1 MLRVK
6 ENNQFMKRNSIKS
19 VMSVAA
25 VATATMMA
33 LTACGEKPQSV
44 ASSEVTVES
53 TSETATSEVA
63 TEEQAVTGTGDL
75 LMATE
80 TMHYS
85 ADDADGVVTTHKYNE
100 DGVEVFTKKVDAA
113 NDMTTVTVNT
123 LDKKGNIVDTVS
135 YTNGVKSSEMVFTY
149 DDHDNLLTRADETG
163 KVFSESEYVYD
174 DAGRI
179 TSETGYFYNGDEKTQ
194 DHVTEYTYDDTH
206 DLAVKEVVTNQYGVE
221 TTDRDFDTLAAD
233 DEYIETVTTST
244 KDSDE
249 EDDVIVYHKRVAD
262 DNTTY
267 YLGEGSEVTTEYDE
281 QGNVTKQSGKDATM
295 GNFEQTFENGYDENG
310 NLVSVK
316 TMYNGDEGYTIEYTY
331 DYQSNLVYDPAVDMM
346 DVETADA
353 DADEAFGVDSE
364 AVSEPAESDASADN
378 DNAAGGVNADIG
390 TGDAAVAESE
400 AASEVEPAASV
411 KPEK

>member
-1 MLRVK
+1 
-6 ENNQFMKRNSIKS
+6 MKRNSIKS
-19 VMSVAA
+19 MMSVAA
-25 VATATMMA
+25 VATATMVA

-44 ASSEVTVES
+44 ASSEVTVEA
-53 TSETATSEVA
+53 TSEAATSEVATSEAA
-63 TEEQAVTGTGDL
+63 TEEQAVTGTGEL

-80 TMHYS
+80 TMRYS
-85 ADDADGVVTTHKYNE
+85 ADDVDGVVTTHKYNE
-100 DGVEVFTKKVDAA
+100 DGVEVFTKKVDTA
-113 NDMTTVTVNT
+113 NDMTTITVNT
-123 LDKKGNIVDTVS
+123 LDENGNIVDTVS
-135 YTNGVKSSEMVFTY
+135 YTDGVKSSEMVFTY

-163 KVFSESEYVYD
+163 KVFSENEYVYD

-194 DHVTEYTYDDTH
+194 DHVIEYTYDDTH

-221 TTDRDFDTLAAD
+221 TTERDFDTLAAD
-233 DEYIETVTTST
+233 DEYIETITTST
-244 KDSDE
+244 EDS

-281 QGNVTKQSGKDATM
+281 HGNMTKQSGKDAMM

-310 NLVSVK
+310 NLVSIK
-316 TMYNGDEGYTIEYTY
+316 SMYNGDEGYTIEYTY

-346 DVETADA
+346 DAEASDADA
-353 DADEAFGVDSE
+353 DAESEAVDSE
-364 AVSEPAESDASADN
+364 PADN
-378 DNAAGGVNADIG
+378 DNATGGVNADIG
-390 TGDAAVAESE
+390 TGDAEVAETTSDAAEAESE
-400 AASEVEPAASV
+400 VETAPSM

>member
-1 MLRVK
+1 MLRIK
-6 ENNQFMKRNSIKS
+6 ENKQFMKRNSIKS
-19 VMSVAA
+19 MMSVAA
-25 VATATMMA
+25 VATATMVA

-44 ASSEVTVES
+44 ASSEVTVEA
-53 TSETATSEVA
+53 TSEAATSEVA
-63 TEEQAVTGTGDL
+63 TEEQAVTGTGEL

-80 TMHYS
+80 TMRYS
-85 ADDADGVVTTHKYNE
+85 ADDVDGVVTTHKYNE

-113 NDMTTVTVNT
+113 NDMTTITVNT
-123 LDKKGNIVDTVS
+123 LDENGNIVDTVS
-135 YTNGVKSSEMVFTY
+135 YTDGVKSSEMVFTY

-163 KVFSESEYVYD
+163 KVFSENEYVYD

-194 DHVTEYTYDDTH
+194 DHVIEYTYDDTH

-221 TTDRDFDTLAAD
+221 TTERDFDTLAAD
-233 DEYIETVTTST
+233 DEYIETITTST
-244 KDSDE
+244 EDS

-262 DNTTY
+262 NNTTY

-281 QGNVTKQSGKDATM
+281 HGNMTKQSGKDAMM

-310 NLVSVK
+310 NLVSIK
-316 TMYNGDEGYTIEYTY
+316 SMYNGDEGYTIEYTY

-346 DVETADA
+346 DAEASDADA
-353 DADEAFGVDSE
+353 DAESEAVDSE
-364 AVSEPAESDASADN
+364 PADN
-378 DNAAGGVNADIG
+378 DNATGGVNADIG
-390 TGDAAVAESE
+390 TGDAEVAETTSDAVE
-400 AASEVEPAASV
+400 ADSEVETAPSM

>member
-1 MLRVK
+1 MLRIK
-6 ENNQFMKRNSIKS
+6 ENKQFMKRNSIKS
-19 VMSVAA
+19 MMSVAA
-25 VATATMMA
+25 VATATMVA
-33 LTACGEKPQSV
+33 LTACGEKSQSV
-44 ASSEVTVES
+44 ASSEVTVEA
-53 TSETATSEVA
+53 TSEAATPEVATSEVA
-63 TEEQAVTGTGDL
+63 TEEQAVTGTGEL

-80 TMHYS
+80 TMRYS
-85 ADDADGVVTTHKYNE
+85 ADDVDGVVTTHKYNE

-113 NDMTTVTVNT
+113 NDMTTITVNT
-123 LDKKGNIVDTVS
+123 LDENGNIVDTVS
-135 YTNGVKSSEMVFTY
+135 YSNGAKSSEMMFTY

-221 TTDRDFDTLAAD
+221 TTERDFDTLAAD

-244 KDSDE
+244 EDS

-281 QGNVTKQSGKDATM
+281 HGNMTKQSGKDATM
-295 GNFEQTFENGYDENG
+295 GNFEQTFENSYDKNG
-310 NLVSVK
+310 NLVSIK
-316 TMYNGDEGYTIEYTY
+316 SMYNGDDGYVIEYTY

-346 DVETADA
+346 DLESEVEADSEADSEVETAP
-353 DADEAFGVDSE
+353 SM
-364 AVSEPAESDASADN
+364 
-378 DNAAGGVNADIG
+378 
-390 TGDAAVAESE
+390 
-400 AASEVEPAASV
+400 

>member
-25 VATATMMA
+25 VATAAMVA

-44 ASSEVTVES
+44 ASSEVTVEA

-80 TMHYS
+80 TMRYS
-85 ADDADGVVTTHKYNE
+85 ADDVDGVVTTHKYNE
-100 DGVEVFTKKVDAA
+100 DGIEVFTEKVDAA
-113 NDMTTVTVNT
+113 NDMTTITVNT
-123 LDKKGNIVDTVS
+123 LDENGNIVDTVS
-135 YTNGVKSSEMVFTY
+135 YTNGVKSTEMVYTY
-149 DDHDNLLTRADETG
+149 DDHNNLLTRADETG
-163 KVFSESEYVYD
+163 KVFSESEYVYN

-206 DLAVKEVVTNQYGVE
+206 DMAVKEVVTNQYGVE

-233 DEYIETVTTST
+233 NEYIETVTTST
-244 KDSDE
+244 EGSEDE
-249 EDDVIVYHKRVAD
+249 VIVYHKRVAD
-262 DNTTY
+262 DKTTY
-267 YLGEGSEVTTEYDE
+267 YLGDGSEVNTEYDDY
-281 QGNVTKQSGKDATM
+281 GNVTKQAGKDAMM
-295 GNFEQTFENGYDENG
+295 GNFEQTFENGYNENG

-331 DYQSNLVYDPAVDMM
+331 DYQSNLVFDPAVDMM
-346 DVETADA
+346 DVEAADV
-353 DADEAFGVDSE
+353 DADEAFGVDAESE
-364 AVSEPAESDASADN
+364 AADSEPASEVAVGD
-378 DNAAGGVNADIG
+378 DNATGGVSADIG
-390 TGDAAVAESE
+390 TGDAEP
-400 AASEVEPAASV
+400 SEVEPAPSM

>member
-1 MLRVK
+1 
-6 ENNQFMKRNSIKS
+6 MKRNSIKS
-19 VMSVAA
+19 MMSVAA
-25 VATATMMA
+25 VATATMVA

-44 ASSEVTVES
+44 ASSEVTVEA
-53 TSETATSEVA
+53 TSEAATSEVA
-63 TEEQAVTGTGDL
+63 TEEQAVTGTGEL

-80 TMHYS
+80 TMRYS
-85 ADDADGVVTTHKYNE
+85 ADDVDGVVTTHKYNE

-113 NDMTTVTVNT
+113 NDMTTITVNT
-123 LDKKGNIVDTVS
+123 LDENGNIIDTVS
-135 YTNGVKSSEMVFTY
+135 YTDGVKSSEMVFTY

-163 KVFSESEYVYD
+163 KVFSENEYVYD

-194 DHVTEYTYDDTH
+194 DHVIEYTYDDTH

-221 TTDRDFDTLAAD
+221 TTERDFDTLAAD
-233 DEYIETVTTST
+233 DEYIETITTST
-244 KDSDE
+244 EDS

-262 DNTTY
+262 NNTTY

-281 QGNVTKQSGKDATM
+281 HGNMTKQSGKDAMM

-310 NLVSVK
+310 NLVSIK
-316 TMYNGDEGYTIEYTY
+316 SMYNGDEGYTIEYTY

-346 DVETADA
+346 DAEASDADA
-353 DADEAFGVDSE
+353 DAESEAVDSE
-364 AVSEPAESDASADN
+364 PADN
-378 DNAAGGVNADIG
+378 DNATGGVNADIG
-390 TGDAAVAESE
+390 TGDAEVAETTSDAVE
-400 AASEVEPAASV
+400 ADSEVETAPSM

>member
-1 MLRVK
+1 
-6 ENNQFMKRNSIKS
+6 MKRNSIKS
-19 VMSVAA
+19 MMSVAA
-25 VATATMMA
+25 VATATMVA

-44 ASSEVTVES
+44 ASSEVTVEA
-53 TSETATSEVA
+53 TSEAATSEVA
-63 TEEQAVTGTGDL
+63 TEEQAVTGTGEL

-80 TMHYS
+80 TMRYS
-85 ADDADGVVTTHKYNE
+85 ADDVDGVVTTHKYNE

-113 NDMTTVTVNT
+113 NDMTTITVNT
-123 LDKKGNIVDTVS
+123 LDENGNIIDTVS
-135 YTNGVKSSEMVFTY
+135 YTDGVKSSEMVFTY

-163 KVFSESEYVYD
+163 KVFSENEYVYD

-194 DHVTEYTYDDTH
+194 DHVIEYTYDDTH

-221 TTDRDFDTLAAD
+221 TTERDFDTLAAD
-233 DEYIETVTTST
+233 DESIETITTST
-244 KDSDE
+244 EDS

-262 DNTTY
+262 NNTTY

-281 QGNVTKQSGKDATM
+281 HGNMTKQSGKDAMM

-310 NLVSVK
+310 NLVSIK
-316 TMYNGDEGYTIEYTY
+316 SMYNGDEGYTIEYTY

-346 DVETADA
+346 DAEASDADA
-353 DADEAFGVDSE
+353 DAESEAVDSE
-364 AVSEPAESDASADN
+364 PADN
-378 DNAAGGVNADIG
+378 DNATGGVNADIG
-390 TGDAAVAESE
+390 TGDAEVAETTSDAVE
-400 AASEVEPAASV
+400 ADSEVETAPSM

>member
-1 MLRVK
+1 MLRIK
-6 ENNQFMKRNSIKS
+6 ENKQFMKRNSIKS
-19 VMSVAA
+19 MMSVAA

-44 ASSEVTVES
+44 ASSEVTVEA
-53 TSETATSEVA
+53 TSEAATSEVA
-63 TEEQAVTGTGDL
+63 TEEQAVTGTGEL

-80 TMHYS
+80 TMRYS
-85 ADDADGVVTTHKYNE
+85 ADDVDGVVTTHKYNE

-113 NDMTTVTVNT
+113 NDMTTITVNT
-123 LDKKGNIVDTVS
+123 LDENGNIVDTVS
-135 YTNGVKSSEMVFTY
+135 YTDGVKSSEMVFTY

-163 KVFSESEYVYD
+163 KVFSENEYVYD

-194 DHVTEYTYDDTH
+194 DHVIEYTYDDTH

-221 TTDRDFDTLAAD
+221 TTERDFDTLAAD
-233 DEYIETVTTST
+233 DEYIETITTST
-244 KDSDE
+244 EDS

-262 DNTTY
+262 NNTTY

-281 QGNVTKQSGKDATM
+281 HGNMTKQSGKDAMM

-310 NLVSVK
+310 NLVSIK
-316 TMYNGDEGYTIEYTY
+316 SMYNGDEGYTIEYTY

-346 DVETADA
+346 DAEASDADA
-353 DADEAFGVDSE
+353 DAESEAVDSE
-364 AVSEPAESDASADN
+364 PADN
-378 DNAAGGVNADIG
+378 DNATGGVNADIG
-390 TGDAAVAESE
+390 TGDAEVAETTSDAAEAESE
-400 AASEVEPAASV
+400 VETAPSM

>member
-19 VMSVAA
+19 IMSVAA

-100 DGVEVFTKKVDAA
+100 DGVEIFTKKVDAA

-123 LDKKGNIVDTVS
+123 LDEKGNIVDTVS

-281 QGNVTKQSGKDATM
+281 HGNVTKQSGKDATM

-331 DYQSNLVYDPAVDMM
+331 DYQSNLVYDPAVDMA
-346 DVETADA
+346 DVEVADV

>member
-1 MLRVK
+1 
-6 ENNQFMKRNSIKS
+6 MKRNSIKS
-19 VMSVAA
+19 MMSVAA

-44 ASSEVTVES
+44 ASSEVTVEA
-53 TSETATSEVA
+53 TSEAATSEVA
-63 TEEQAVTGTGDL
+63 TEEQAVTGTGEL

-80 TMHYS
+80 TMRYS
-85 ADDADGVVTTHKYNE
+85 ADDVDGVVTTHKYNE
-100 DGVEVFTKKVDAA
+100 DGVEVFTKKVDTA
-113 NDMTTVTVNT
+113 NDMTTITVNT
-123 LDKKGNIVDTVS
+123 LDENGNIVDTVS
-135 YTNGVKSSEMVFTY
+135 YTDGVKSSEMVFTY

-163 KVFSESEYVYD
+163 KVFSENEYVYD

-194 DHVTEYTYDDTH
+194 DHVIEYTYDDTH

-221 TTDRDFDTLAAD
+221 TTERDFDTLAAD
-233 DEYIETVTTST
+233 DEYIETITTST
-244 KDSDE
+244 EDS

-262 DNTTY
+262 NNTTY

-281 QGNVTKQSGKDATM
+281 HGNMTKQSGKDAMM

-310 NLVSVK
+310 NLVSIK
-316 TMYNGDEGYTIEYTY
+316 SMYNGDEGYTIEYTY

-346 DVETADA
+346 DAEASDADA
-353 DADEAFGVDSE
+353 DAESEAVDSE
-364 AVSEPAESDASADN
+364 PADN
-378 DNAAGGVNADIG
+378 DNATGGVNADIG
-390 TGDAAVAESE
+390 TGDAEVAETTSDAAEAESE
-400 AASEVEPAASV
+400 VETAPSM

>member
-1 MLRVK
+1 
-6 ENNQFMKRNSIKS
+6 MKRNSIKS
-19 VMSVAA
+19 MMSVAA

-44 ASSEVTVES
+44 ASSEVTVEA
-53 TSETATSEVA
+53 TSEAATSEVA
-63 TEEQAVTGTGDL
+63 TEEQAVTGTGEL

-80 TMHYS
+80 TMRYS
-85 ADDADGVVTTHKYNE
+85 ADDVDGVVTTHKYNE

-113 NDMTTVTVNT
+113 NDMTTITVNT
-123 LDKKGNIVDTVS
+123 LDENGNIIDTVS
-135 YTNGVKSSEMVFTY
+135 YTDGVKSSEMVFTY

-163 KVFSESEYVYD
+163 KVFSENEYVYD

-194 DHVTEYTYDDTH
+194 DHVIEYTYDDTH

-221 TTDRDFDTLAAD
+221 TTERDFDTLAAD
-233 DEYIETVTTST
+233 DEYIETITTST
-244 KDSDE
+244 EDS

-262 DNTTY
+262 NNTTY

-281 QGNVTKQSGKDATM
+281 HGNMTKQSGKDAMM

-310 NLVSVK
+310 NLVSIK
-316 TMYNGDEGYTIEYTY
+316 SMYNGDEGYTIEYTY

-346 DVETADA
+346 DAEASDANADA
-353 DADEAFGVDSE
+353 ESEAVDSE
-364 AVSEPAESDASADN
+364 PADN
-378 DNAAGGVNADIG
+378 DNATGGVNADIG
-390 TGDAAVAESE
+390 TGDAEVAETTSDAVE
-400 AASEVEPAASV
+400 ADSEVETAPSM

>member
-1 MLRVK
+1 MLRIK
-6 ENNQFMKRNSIKS
+6 ENKQFMKRNSIKS
-19 VMSVAA
+19 IMSVAA
-25 VATATMMA
+25 VATATMVA

-44 ASSEVTVES
+44 ASSEVTVEA
-53 TSETATSEVA
+53 TSEVATSEVA
-63 TEEQAVTGTGDL
+63 TEEQAVIGTGEL

-80 TMHYS
+80 TMRYS
-85 ADDADGVVTTHKYNE
+85 ADDVDGIVTTHKYNE

-113 NDMTTVTVNT
+113 NDMTTITVNT
-123 LDKKGNIVDTVS
+123 LDENGNIIDTVS
-135 YTNGVKSSEMVFTY
+135 YSNGVKSSEMVFTY

-163 KVFSESEYVYD
+163 KVFSENEYVYD

-194 DHVTEYTYDDTH
+194 DHVIEYTYDDTH

-221 TTDRDFDTLAAD
+221 TTERDFDTLAAD
-233 DEYIETVTTST
+233 DEYIETITTSIE
-244 KDSDE
+244 DSEE

-281 QGNVTKQSGKDATM
+281 HGNMTKQSGKDALM
-295 GNFEQTFENGYDENG
+295 GNFEQTFENSYDENG
-310 NLVSVK
+310 NLVSIK
-316 TMYNGDEGYTIEYTY
+316 SMYNGDEGYVIEYTY

-346 DVETADA
+346 DVETTDA
-353 DADEAFGVDSE
+353 DSE
-364 AVSEPAESDASADN
+364 AEEEPASEVASEPADN
-378 DNAAGGVNADIG
+378 DNATGGVNADIG
-390 TGDAAVAESE
+390 TGDAEVAETE
-400 AASEVEPAASV
+400 ADSEVETAPSM

>member
-33 LTACGEKPQSV
+33 LTACGEKPQSI

-100 DGVEVFTKKVDAA
+100 DGVEIFTKKVDAA

-123 LDKKGNIVDTVS
+123 LDEKGNIVDTVS

-281 QGNVTKQSGKDATM
+281 HGNVTKQSGKDATM

-310 NLVSVK
+310 NLASVK

-331 DYQSNLVYDPAVDMM
+331 DYQSNLVFDPAVDMM
-346 DVETADA
+346 DVETSDV
-353 DADEAFGVDSE
+353 DADEAFGVDAESE
-364 AVSEPAESDASADN
+364 AATDDDNATGDVSAD
-378 DNAAGGVNADIG
+378 VG
-390 TGDAAVAESE
+390 TGDAEPAE
-400 AASEVEPAASV
+400 ASEVEPAASM

>member
-1 MLRVK
+1 
-6 ENNQFMKRNSIKS
+6 MKRNSIKS
-19 VMSVAA
+19 MMSVAA

-44 ASSEVTVES
+44 ASSEVTVEA
-53 TSETATSEVA
+53 TSEAATSEVA
-63 TEEQAVTGTGDL
+63 TEEQAVTGTGEL

-80 TMHYS
+80 TMRYS
-85 ADDADGVVTTHKYNE
+85 ADDVDGVVTTHKYNE
-100 DGVEVFTKKVDAA
+100 DGVEVFTKKVDTA
-113 NDMTTVTVNT
+113 NDMTTITVNT
-123 LDKKGNIVDTVS
+123 LDENGNIVDTVS
-135 YTNGVKSSEMVFTY
+135 YTDGVKSSEMVFTY

-163 KVFSESEYVYD
+163 KVFSENEYVYD

-194 DHVTEYTYDDTH
+194 DHVIEYTYDDTH

-221 TTDRDFDTLAAD
+221 TTERDFDTLAAD
-233 DEYIETVTTST
+233 DEYIETITTST
-244 KDSDE
+244 EDS

-262 DNTTY
+262 NNTTY

-281 QGNVTKQSGKDATM
+281 HGNMTKQSGKDAMM

-310 NLVSVK
+310 NLVSIK
-316 TMYNGDEGYTIEYTY
+316 SMYNGDEGYTIEYTY

-346 DVETADA
+346 DAEASDADA
-353 DADEAFGVDSE
+353 DAESEAVDSE
-364 AVSEPAESDASADN
+364 PADN
-378 DNAAGGVNADIG
+378 DNATGGVNADIG
-390 TGDAAVAESE
+390 TGDAEVAETTSDAVE
-400 AASEVEPAASV
+400 ADSEVETAPSM

>member
-1 MLRVK
+1 
-6 ENNQFMKRNSIKS
+6 MKRNSIKS
-19 VMSVAA
+19 MMSVAA
-25 VATATMMA
+25 VATATMVA

-44 ASSEVTVES
+44 ASSEVTVEA
-53 TSETATSEVA
+53 TSEAATSEVA
-63 TEEQAVTGTGDL
+63 TEEQAVTGTGEL

-80 TMHYS
+80 TMRYS
-85 ADDADGVVTTHKYNE
+85 ADDVDGVVTTHKYNE

-113 NDMTTVTVNT
+113 NDMTTITVNT
-123 LDKKGNIVDTVS
+123 LDENGNIVDTVS
-135 YTNGVKSSEMVFTY
+135 YTDGVKSSEMVFTY

-163 KVFSESEYVYD
+163 KVFSENEYVYD

-194 DHVTEYTYDDTH
+194 DHVIEYTYDDTH

-221 TTDRDFDTLAAD
+221 TTERDFDTLAAD
-233 DEYIETVTTST
+233 DEYIETITTST
-244 KDSDE
+244 EDS

-262 DNTTY
+262 NNTTY

-281 QGNVTKQSGKDATM
+281 HGNMTKQSGKDAMM

-310 NLVSVK
+310 NLVSIK
-316 TMYNGDEGYTIEYTY
+316 SMYNGDEGYTIEYTY

-346 DVETADA
+346 DAEASDADA
-353 DADEAFGVDSE
+353 DAESEAVDSE
-364 AVSEPAESDASADN
+364 PADN
-378 DNAAGGVNADIG
+378 DNATGGVNADIG
-390 TGDAAVAESE
+390 TGDAEVAETTSDAAEAESE
-400 AASEVEPAASV
+400 VETAPSM

>member
-1 MLRVK
+1 MLRIK
-6 ENNQFMKRNSIKS
+6 ENKQFMKRNSIKS
-19 VMSVAA
+19 MMSVAA

-44 ASSEVTVES
+44 ASSEVTVEA
-53 TSETATSEVA
+53 TSEAATSEVA
-63 TEEQAVTGTGDL
+63 TEEQAVTGTGEL

-80 TMHYS
+80 TMRYS
-85 ADDADGVVTTHKYNE
+85 ADDVDGVVTTHKYNE
-100 DGVEVFTKKVDAA
+100 DGVEVFTKKVDTA
-113 NDMTTVTVNT
+113 NDMTTITVNT
-123 LDKKGNIVDTVS
+123 LDENGNIVDTVS
-135 YTNGVKSSEMVFTY
+135 YTDGVKSSEMVFTY

-163 KVFSESEYVYD
+163 KVFSENEYVYD

-194 DHVTEYTYDDTH
+194 DHVIEYTYDDTH

-221 TTDRDFDTLAAD
+221 TTERDFDTLAAD
-233 DEYIETVTTST
+233 DEYIETITTST
-244 KDSDE
+244 EDS

-262 DNTTY
+262 NNTTY

-281 QGNVTKQSGKDATM
+281 HGNMTKQSGKDAMM

-310 NLVSVK
+310 NLVSIK
-316 TMYNGDEGYTIEYTY
+316 SMYNGDEGYTIEYTY

-346 DVETADA
+346 DAEASDANADA
-353 DADEAFGVDSE
+353 ESEAVDSE
-364 AVSEPAESDASADN
+364 PADN
-378 DNAAGGVNADIG
+378 DNATGGVNADIG
-390 TGDAAVAESE
+390 TGDAEVAETTSDAAEAESE
-400 AASEVEPAASV
+400 VETAPSM

>member
-1 MLRVK
+1 MLRIK
-6 ENNQFMKRNSIKS
+6 ENKQFMKRNSIKS
-19 VMSVAA
+19 MMSVAA
-25 VATATMMA
+25 VATATMVA

-44 ASSEVTVES
+44 ASSEVTVEA
-53 TSETATSEVA
+53 TSEAATSEVATSEVA
-63 TEEQAVTGTGDL
+63 TEEQAVTGTGEL

-80 TMHYS
+80 TMRYS
-85 ADDADGVVTTHKYNE
+85 ADDVDGVVTTHKYNE

-113 NDMTTVTVNT
+113 NDMTTITVNT
-123 LDKKGNIVDTVS
+123 LDENGNIVDTVS
-135 YTNGVKSSEMVFTY
+135 YTDGEKSSEMVFTY

-163 KVFSESEYVYD
+163 KVFSENEYVYD

-194 DHVTEYTYDDTH
+194 DHVIEYTYDDAH

-221 TTDRDFDTLAAD
+221 TTERDFDTLAAD
-233 DEYIETVTTST
+233 DEYIETITTST
-244 KDSDE
+244 EDS

-281 QGNVTKQSGKDATM
+281 HGNMIKQSGKDALM

-310 NLVSVK
+310 NLVSIK
-316 TMYNGDEGYTIEYTY
+316 SMYNGDEGYTIEYTY
-331 DYQSNLVYDPAVDMM
+331 DYQSNLVYDPAVDMV
-346 DVETADA
+346 DAETADA
-353 DADEAFGVDSE
+353 D
-364 AVSEPAESDASADN
+364 N
-378 DNAAGGVNADIG
+378 DNATGGVNADIG
-390 TGDAAVAESE
+390 TGDAEVAETTSDAVE
-400 AASEVEPAASV
+400 ADSEVETAPSM

>member
-100 DGVEVFTKKVDAA
+100 DGVEIFTKKVDAA

-123 LDKKGNIVDTVS
+123 LDEKGNIVDTVS

-281 QGNVTKQSGKDATM
+281 HGNVTKQSGKDATM

-331 DYQSNLVYDPAVDMM
+331 DYQSNLVYDPAVDMA
-346 DVETADA
+346 DVEVADV
-353 DADEAFGVDSE
+353 DADEAFGVD
-364 AVSEPAESDASADN
+364 SEPAESDASADN

-400 AASEVEPAASV
+400 AASEVEPAAASV

>member
-1 MLRVK
+1 
-6 ENNQFMKRNSIKS
+6 MKRNSIKS
-19 VMSVAA
+19 MMSVAA
-25 VATATMMA
+25 VATATMVA

-44 ASSEVTVES
+44 ASSEVTVEA
-53 TSETATSEVA
+53 TSEAATSEVA
-63 TEEQAVTGTGDL
+63 TEEQAVTGTGEL

-80 TMHYS
+80 TMRYS
-85 ADDADGVVTTHKYNE
+85 ADDVDGVVTTHKYNE

-113 NDMTTVTVNT
+113 NDMTTITVNT
-123 LDKKGNIVDTVS
+123 LDENGNIIDTVS
-135 YTNGVKSSEMVFTY
+135 YTDGVKSSEMVFTY

-163 KVFSESEYVYD
+163 KVFSENEYVYD

-194 DHVTEYTYDDTH
+194 DHVIEYTYDDTH

-221 TTDRDFDTLAAD
+221 TTERDFDTLAAD
-233 DEYIETVTTST
+233 DEYIETITTST
-244 KDSDE
+244 EDS

-262 DNTTY
+262 NNTTY

-281 QGNVTKQSGKDATM
+281 HGNMTKQSGKDAMM

-310 NLVSVK
+310 NLVSIK
-316 TMYNGDEGYTIEYTY
+316 SMYNGDEGYTIEYTY

-346 DVETADA
+346 DAEASDADA
-353 DADEAFGVDSE
+353 DAESEAVDSE
-364 AVSEPAESDASADN
+364 PADN
-378 DNAAGGVNADIG
+378 DNATGGVNADIG
-390 TGDAAVAESE
+390 TGDAEVAETTSDAAEAESE
-400 AASEVEPAASV
+400 VETAPSM

>member
-1 MLRVK
+1 MLRIK
-6 ENNQFMKRNSIKS
+6 ENKQFMKRNSIKS
-19 VMSVAA
+19 MMSVAA
-25 VATATMMA
+25 VATATMVA

-44 ASSEVTVES
+44 ASSEVTVEA
-53 TSETATSEVA
+53 TSEAATSEVA
-63 TEEQAVTGTGDL
+63 TEEQAVTGTGEL

-80 TMHYS
+80 TMRYS
-85 ADDADGVVTTHKYNE
+85 ADDVDGVVTTHKYNE

-113 NDMTTVTVNT
+113 NDMTTITVNT
-123 LDKKGNIVDTVS
+123 LDENGNIVDTVS
-135 YTNGVKSSEMVFTY
+135 YTDGVKSSEMVFTY

-163 KVFSESEYVYD
+163 KVFSENEYVYD

-194 DHVTEYTYDDTH
+194 DHVIEYTYDDTH

-221 TTDRDFDTLAAD
+221 TTERDFDTLAAD
-233 DEYIETVTTST
+233 DEYIETITTST
-244 KDSDE
+244 EDS

-262 DNTTY
+262 NNTTY

-281 QGNVTKQSGKDATM
+281 HGNMTKQSGKDALM

-310 NLVSVK
+310 NLVSIK
-316 TMYNGDEGYTIEYTY
+316 SMYNGDEGYTIEYTY

-346 DVETADA
+346 DAEASDADA
-353 DADEAFGVDSE
+353 DAESEAVDSE
-364 AVSEPAESDASADN
+364 PADN
-378 DNAAGGVNADIG
+378 DNATGGVNADIG
-390 TGDAAVAESE
+390 TGDAEVAETTSDAAEAESE
-400 AASEVEPAASV
+400 VETAPSM

>member
-1 MLRVK
+1 
-6 ENNQFMKRNSIKS
+6 MKRNSIKS
-19 VMSVAA
+19 MMSVAA

-44 ASSEVTVES
+44 ASSEVTVEA
-53 TSETATSEVA
+53 TSEAATSEVA
-63 TEEQAVTGTGDL
+63 TEEQAVTGTGEL

-80 TMHYS
+80 TMRYS
-85 ADDADGVVTTHKYNE
+85 ADDVDGVVTTHKYNE

-113 NDMTTVTVNT
+113 NDMTTITVNT
-123 LDKKGNIVDTVS
+123 LDENGNIVDTVS
-135 YTNGVKSSEMVFTY
+135 YTDGVKSSEMVFTY

-163 KVFSESEYVYD
+163 KVFSENEYVYD

-194 DHVTEYTYDDTH
+194 DHVIEYTYDDTH

-221 TTDRDFDTLAAD
+221 TTERDFDTLAAD
-233 DEYIETVTTST
+233 DEYIETITTST
-244 KDSDE
+244 EDS

-262 DNTTY
+262 NNTTY

-281 QGNVTKQSGKDATM
+281 HGNMTKQSGKDAMM

-310 NLVSVK
+310 NLVSIK
-316 TMYNGDEGYTIEYTY
+316 SMYNGDEGYTIEYTY

-346 DVETADA
+346 DAEASDANADA
-353 DADEAFGVDSE
+353 ESEAVDSE
-364 AVSEPAESDASADN
+364 PADN
-378 DNAAGGVNADIG
+378 DNATGGVNADIG
-390 TGDAAVAESE
+390 TGDAEVAETTSDAVE
-400 AASEVEPAASV
+400 ADSEVETAPSM

>member
-1 MLRVK
+1 MLRIK
-6 ENNQFMKRNSIKS
+6 ENKQFMKRNSIKS
-19 VMSVAA
+19 MMSVAA
-25 VATATMMA
+25 VATATMVA

-44 ASSEVTVES
+44 ASSEVTVEA
-53 TSETATSEVA
+53 TSEAATSEVATSEVA
-63 TEEQAVTGTGDL
+63 TEEQAVTGTGEL

-80 TMHYS
+80 TMRYS
-85 ADDADGVVTTHKYNE
+85 ADDVDGVVTTHKYNE

-113 NDMTTVTVNT
+113 NDMTTITVNT
-123 LDKKGNIVDTVS
+123 LDENGNIVDTVS
-135 YTNGVKSSEMVFTY
+135 YTDGVKSSEMVFTY

-163 KVFSESEYVYD
+163 KVFSENEYVYD

-194 DHVTEYTYDDTH
+194 DHVIEYTYDDAH

-221 TTDRDFDTLAAD
+221 TTERDFDTLAAD
-233 DEYIETVTTST
+233 DEYIETITTST
-244 KDSDE
+244 EDS

-281 QGNVTKQSGKDATM
+281 HGNMIKQSGKDALM

-310 NLVSVK
+310 NLVSIK
-316 TMYNGDEGYTIEYTY
+316 SMYNGDEGYTIEYTY
-331 DYQSNLVYDPAVDMM
+331 DYQSNLVYDPAVDMV
-346 DVETADA
+346 DAETADA
-353 DADEAFGVDSE
+353 D
-364 AVSEPAESDASADN
+364 N
-378 DNAAGGVNADIG
+378 DNATGGVNADIG
-390 TGDAAVAESE
+390 TGDAEVAETTSDAVE
-400 AASEVEPAASV
+400 ADSEVETAPSM

>member
-1 MLRVK
+1 MLRIK
-6 ENNQFMKRNSIKS
+6 ENKQFMKRNSIKS
-19 VMSVAA
+19 MMSVAA

-44 ASSEVTVES
+44 ASSEVTVEA
-53 TSETATSEVA
+53 TSEAATSEVA
-63 TEEQAVTGTGDL
+63 TEEQAVTGTGEL

-80 TMHYS
+80 TMRYS
-85 ADDADGVVTTHKYNE
+85 ADDVDGVVTTHKYNE
-100 DGVEVFTKKVDAA
+100 DGVEVFTKKVDTA
-113 NDMTTVTVNT
+113 NDMTTITVNT
-123 LDKKGNIVDTVS
+123 LDENGNIIDTVS
-135 YTNGVKSSEMVFTY
+135 YTDGVKSSEMVFTY

-163 KVFSESEYVYD
+163 KVFSENEYVYD

-194 DHVTEYTYDDTH
+194 DHVIEYTYDDTH

-221 TTDRDFDTLAAD
+221 TTERDFDTLAAD
-233 DEYIETVTTST
+233 DEYIETITTST
-244 KDSDE
+244 EDS

-262 DNTTY
+262 NNTTY

-281 QGNVTKQSGKDATM
+281 HGNMTKQSGKDAMM

-310 NLVSVK
+310 NLVSIK
-316 TMYNGDEGYTIEYTY
+316 SMYNGDEGYTIEYTY

-346 DVETADA
+346 DAEASDADA
-353 DADEAFGVDSE
+353 DAESEAVDSE
-364 AVSEPAESDASADN
+364 PADN
-378 DNAAGGVNADIG
+378 DNATGGVNADIG
-390 TGDAAVAESE
+390 TGDAEVAETTSDAAEAESE
-400 AASEVEPAASV
+400 VETAPSM

>member
-1 MLRVK
+1 MLRIK
-6 ENNQFMKRNSIKS
+6 ENKQFMKRNSIKS
-19 VMSVAA
+19 MMSVAA
-25 VATATMMA
+25 VATATMVA

-44 ASSEVTVES
+44 ASSEVTVEA
-53 TSETATSEVA
+53 TSEAATSEVA
-63 TEEQAVTGTGDL
+63 TEEQAVTGTGEL

-80 TMHYS
+80 TMRYS
-85 ADDADGVVTTHKYNE
+85 ADDVDGVVTTHKYNE

-113 NDMTTVTVNT
+113 NDMTTITVNT
-123 LDKKGNIVDTVS
+123 LDENGNIIDTVS
-135 YTNGVKSSEMVFTY
+135 YTDGVKSSEMVFTY

-163 KVFSESEYVYD
+163 KVFSENEYVYD

-194 DHVTEYTYDDTH
+194 DHVIEYTYDDTH

-221 TTDRDFDTLAAD
+221 TTERDFDTLAAD
-233 DEYIETVTTST
+233 DEYIETITTST
-244 KDSDE
+244 EDS

-262 DNTTY
+262 NNTTY

-281 QGNVTKQSGKDATM
+281 HGNMTKQSGKDAMM

-310 NLVSVK
+310 NLVSIK
-316 TMYNGDEGYTIEYTY
+316 SMYNGDEGYTIEYTY

-346 DVETADA
+346 DAEASDADA
-353 DADEAFGVDSE
+353 DAESEAVDSE
-364 AVSEPAESDASADN
+364 PADN
-378 DNAAGGVNADIG
+378 DNATGGVNADIG
-390 TGDAAVAESE
+390 TGDAEVAETTSDAAEAESE
-400 AASEVEPAASV
+400 VETAPSM

>member
-1 MLRVK
+1 
-6 ENNQFMKRNSIKS
+6 MKRNSIKS
-19 VMSVAA
+19 MMSVAA
-25 VATATMMA
+25 VATATMVA

-44 ASSEVTVES
+44 ASSEVTVEA
-53 TSETATSEVA
+53 TSEAATPEVATSEVA
-63 TEEQAVTGTGDL
+63 TEEQAVTGTGEL

-80 TMHYS
+80 TMRYS
-85 ADDADGVVTTHKYNE
+85 ADDVDGVVTTHKYNE

-113 NDMTTVTVNT
+113 NDMTTITVNT
-123 LDKKGNIVDTVS
+123 LDENGNIVDTVS
-135 YTNGVKSSEMVFTY
+135 YSNGEKSSEMVFTY

-194 DHVTEYTYDDTH
+194 DHVIEYTYDDTH

-221 TTDRDFDTLAAD
+221 TTERDFDTLAAD

-244 KDSDE
+244 EDS

-262 DNTTY
+262 NNTTY

-281 QGNVTKQSGKDATM
+281 HGNMTKQSGKDALM
-295 GNFEQTFENGYDENG
+295 GNFEQTFENGYDKNG
-310 NLVSVK
+310 NLVSIK
-316 TMYNGDEGYTIEYTY
+316 SMYNGDEGYTIEYTY

-346 DVETADA
+346 DDETTD
-353 DADEAFGVDSE
+353 
-364 AVSEPAESDASADN
+364 ADN
-378 DNAAGGVNADIG
+378 DNATGGVNADIG
-390 TGDAAVAESE
+390 TGDAEVAETE
-400 AASEVEPAASV
+400 ADSEVETAPSM

>member
-1 MLRVK
+1 MLRIK
-6 ENNQFMKRNSIKS
+6 ENKQFMKRNSIKS
-19 VMSVAA
+19 MMSVAA
-25 VATATMMA
+25 VATATMVA

-44 ASSEVTVES
+44 ASSEVTVEA
-53 TSETATSEVA
+53 TSEAATSEVATSEVA
-63 TEEQAVTGTGDL
+63 TEEQAVTGTGEL

-80 TMHYS
+80 TMRYS
-85 ADDADGVVTTHKYNE
+85 ADDVDGVVTTHKYNE

-113 NDMTTVTVNT
+113 NDMTTITVNT
-123 LDKKGNIVDTVS
+123 LDENGNIVDTVS
-135 YTNGVKSSEMVFTY
+135 YTDGEKSSEMVFTY

-163 KVFSESEYVYD
+163 KVFSENEYVYD

-194 DHVTEYTYDDTH
+194 DHVIEYTYDDTH

-221 TTDRDFDTLAAD
+221 TTERDFDTLAAD
-233 DEYIETVTTST
+233 DEYIETITTST
-244 KDSDE
+244 EDS

-281 QGNVTKQSGKDATM
+281 HGNMIKQSGKDALM

-310 NLVSVK
+310 NLVSIK
-316 TMYNGDEGYTIEYTY
+316 SMYNGDEGYTIEYTY
-331 DYQSNLVYDPAVDMM
+331 DYQSNLVYDPAVDMV
-346 DVETADA
+346 DAETADA
-353 DADEAFGVDSE
+353 DVDSE
-364 AVSEPAESDASADN
+364 AEEEPADN
-378 DNAAGGVNADIG
+378 DNATGGVNADIG
-390 TGDAAVAESE
+390 TGDAEVAETTSDAVE
-400 AASEVEPAASV
+400 ADSEVETAPSM

>member
-1 MLRVK
+1 
-6 ENNQFMKRNSIKS
+6 MKRNSIKS
-19 VMSVAA
+19 MMSVAA
-25 VATATMMA
+25 VATATMVA

-44 ASSEVTVES
+44 ASSEVTVEA
-53 TSETATSEVA
+53 TSEVATSEVA
-63 TEEQAVTGTGDL
+63 TEEQAVTGTGEL

-80 TMHYS
+80 TMRYS
-85 ADDADGVVTTHKYNE
+85 ADDVDGVVTTHKYNE
-100 DGVEVFTKKVDAA
+100 DGVEVFTKKVDTA
-113 NDMTTVTVNT
+113 NDMTTITVNT
-123 LDKKGNIVDTVS
+123 LDENGNIVDTVS
-135 YTNGVKSSEMVFTY
+135 YTDGVKSSEMVFTY

-163 KVFSESEYVYD
+163 KVFSENEYVYD

-194 DHVTEYTYDDTH
+194 DHVIEYTYDDTH

-221 TTDRDFDTLAAD
+221 TTERDFDTLAAD
-233 DEYIETVTTST
+233 DEYIETITTST
-244 KDSDE
+244 EDS

-281 QGNVTKQSGKDATM
+281 HGNMTKQSGKDAMM

-316 TMYNGDEGYTIEYTY
+316 SMYNGDEGYTIEYTY

-346 DVETADA
+346 DAEASDADA
-353 DADEAFGVDSE
+353 DAESEAVDSE
-364 AVSEPAESDASADN
+364 PADN
-378 DNAAGGVNADIG
+378 DNATGGVNADIG
-390 TGDAAVAESE
+390 TGDAEVAETTSDAAE
-400 AASEVEPAASV
+400 ADSEVETAPSM

>member
-1 MLRVK
+1 MLRIK
-6 ENNQFMKRNSIKS
+6 ENKQFMKRNSIKS
-19 VMSVAA
+19 MMSVAA
-25 VATATMMA
+25 VATATMVA
-33 LTACGEKPQSV
+33 LTACGEKSQSV
-44 ASSEVTVES
+44 ASSEVTVEATS
-53 TSETATSEVA
+53 ETATSETATSEVA
-63 TEEQAVTGTGDL
+63 TEEQAVTGTGEL

-80 TMHYS
+80 TMRYS
-85 ADDADGVVTTHKYNE
+85 ADDVDGVVTTHKYNE

-113 NDMTTVTVNT
+113 NDMTTITVNT
-123 LDKKGNIVDTVS
+123 LDENGNIVDTVS
-135 YTNGVKSSEMVFTY
+135 YSNGAKSSEMVFTY

-221 TTDRDFDTLAAD
+221 TTERDFDTLAAD
-233 DEYIETVTTST
+233 DEYIETITTST
-244 KDSDE
+244 EDS

-281 QGNVTKQSGKDATM
+281 HGNMTKQSGKDATM
-295 GNFEQTFENGYDENG
+295 GNFEQTFENSYDKNG
-310 NLVSVK
+310 NLVSIK
-316 TMYNGDEGYTIEYTY
+316 SMYNGDDGYVIEYTY

-346 DVETADA
+346 DLESEAEADSEVETAP
-353 DADEAFGVDSE
+353 SM
-364 AVSEPAESDASADN
+364 
-378 DNAAGGVNADIG
+378 
-390 TGDAAVAESE
+390 
-400 AASEVEPAASV
+400 

>member
-1 MLRVK
+1 MIRIK
-6 ENNQFMKRNSIKS
+6 ENKQFMKRNSIKS
-19 VMSVAA
+19 MMSVAA
-25 VATATMMA
+25 VATATMVA

-44 ASSEVTVES
+44 ASSEVTVEA
-53 TSETATSEVA
+53 TSEAATSEVA
-63 TEEQAVTGTGDL
+63 TEEQAVTGTGEL

-80 TMHYS
+80 TMRYS
-85 ADDADGVVTTHKYNE
+85 ADDVDGVVTTHKYNE
-100 DGVEVFTKKVDAA
+100 DGVEVFTKKVDTA
-113 NDMTTVTVNT
+113 NDMTTITVNT
-123 LDKKGNIVDTVS
+123 LDENGNIVDTVS
-135 YTNGVKSSEMVFTY
+135 YTDGVKSSEMVFTY

-163 KVFSESEYVYD
+163 KVFSENEYVYD

-194 DHVTEYTYDDTH
+194 DHVIEYTYDDTH

-221 TTDRDFDTLAAD
+221 TTERDFDTLAAD
-233 DEYIETVTTST
+233 DEYIETITTST
-244 KDSDE
+244 EDSE

-281 QGNVTKQSGKDATM
+281 HGNMTKQAGKDALM

-316 TMYNGDEGYTIEYTY
+316 SMYNGDEGYTIEYTY

-346 DVETADA
+346 DVETTD
-353 DADEAFGVDSE
+353 DEASESE
-364 AVSEPAESDASADN
+364 AASEPADN
-378 DNAAGGVNADIG
+378 DNATGGVNADIG
-390 TGDAAVAESE
+390 TGDAEVAESE
-400 AASEVEPAASV
+400 AESEVEPAASM

>member
-1 MLRVK
+1 MLRIK
-6 ENNQFMKRNSIKS
+6 ENKQFMKRNSIKS
-19 VMSVAA
+19 MMSVAA
-25 VATATMMA
+25 VATATMVA

-44 ASSEVTVES
+44 ASSEVTVEA
-53 TSETATSEVA
+53 TSEAATSEVA
-63 TEEQAVTGTGDL
+63 TEEQAVTGTGEL

-80 TMHYS
+80 TMRYS
-85 ADDADGVVTTHKYNE
+85 ADDVDGVVTTHKYNE

-113 NDMTTVTVNT
+113 NDMTTITVNT
-123 LDKKGNIVDTVS
+123 LDENGNIIDTVS
-135 YTNGVKSSEMVFTY
+135 YTDGVKSSEMVFTY

-163 KVFSESEYVYD
+163 KVFSENEYVYD

-194 DHVTEYTYDDTH
+194 DHVIEYTYDDTH

-221 TTDRDFDTLAAD
+221 TTERDFDTLAAD
-233 DEYIETVTTST
+233 DEYIETITTST
-244 KDSDE
+244 EDS

-262 DNTTY
+262 NNTTY

-281 QGNVTKQSGKDATM
+281 HGNMTKQSGKDAMM

-310 NLVSVK
+310 NLVSIK
-316 TMYNGDEGYTIEYTY
+316 SMYNGDEGYTIEYTY

-346 DVETADA
+346 DAEASDADA
-353 DADEAFGVDSE
+353 DAESEAVDSE
-364 AVSEPAESDASADN
+364 PADN
-378 DNAAGGVNADIG
+378 DNATGGVNADIG
-390 TGDAAVAESE
+390 TGDAEVAETTSDAVE
-400 AASEVEPAASV
+400 ADSEVETAPSM